1 MILLAAPLLLALA
14 SAGPPAAAPAA
25 ALPVLAL
32 ETAPDEKDMRSL
44 NEALLSRKQHPLAP
58 PVSSPLA

>member
-1 MILLAAPLLLALA
+1 MDTLLIAIIAVALV
-14 SAGPPAAAPAA
+14 AA

-44 NEALLSRKQHPLAP
+44 NEALLSRKQTP
-58 PVSSPLA
+58 PVSPASSPLA